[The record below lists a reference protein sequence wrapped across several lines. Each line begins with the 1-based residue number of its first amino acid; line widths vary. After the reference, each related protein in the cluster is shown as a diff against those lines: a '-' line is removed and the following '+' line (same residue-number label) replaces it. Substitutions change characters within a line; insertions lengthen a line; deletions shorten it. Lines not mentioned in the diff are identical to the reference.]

1 MGGCMIKLKVKI
13 NFFGEIFLQYRFIPE
28 KKKNLDFE
36 ADSTDCLT

>member
-1 MGGCMIKLKVKI
+1 MGGCMIKLKST
-13 NFFGEIFLQYRFIPE
+13 FFGIFSFSTASFQK